1 VGRQQELSEFDLRVL
16 LAVEATHGE
25 ESEIAEEVIGRSSG
39 KATSSDVTRALT
51 MLRTR
56 QKYVERVGEDGYR
69 LTAKGRRAA
78 GEAAERLR
86 RLATYAASVL
96 R

>member
-1 VGRQQELSEFDLRVL
+1 
-16 LAVEATHGE
+16 
-25 ESEIAEEVIGRSSG
+25 
-39 KATSSDVTRALT
+39 